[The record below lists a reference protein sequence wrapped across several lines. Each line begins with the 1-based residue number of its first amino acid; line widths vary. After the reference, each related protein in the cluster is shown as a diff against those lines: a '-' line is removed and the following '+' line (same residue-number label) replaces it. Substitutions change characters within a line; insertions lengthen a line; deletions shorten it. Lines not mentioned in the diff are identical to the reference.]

1 MSAMLNKKGLS
12 LVEVLLA
19 LIITLVLFLA
29 LMQSALLS
37 TSVNVKNLIR
47 NEAVRIANM
56 RMMELRCGSFDNLTA
71 GTVTE
76 PDISRNFRNF
86 TVDFTP
92 TVTITDLP
100 AVNPT
105 AKQIRVSITW
115 TFKNET
121 NTHSITTI
129 KRKT

>member
-1 MSAMLNKKGLS
+1 M
-12 LVEVLLA
+12 VEVLIA

-37 TSVNVKNLIR
+37 TSVNVNNLIR

-56 RMMELRCGSFDNLTA
+56 RMTELRCGHFDDLTA
-71 GTVTE
+71 GTVIE
-76 PDISRNFRNF
+76 PEITRNFRNF
-86 TVDFTP
+86 TISFTP

-115 TFKNET
+115 TFKNAT

>member
-1 MSAMLNKKGLS
+1 MLNKKGLT
-12 LVEVLLA
+12 LVEVLIA

-47 NEAVRIANM
+47 NEAVLIANM
-56 RMMELRCGSFDNLTA
+56 RMTELRCGPFDNLTA
-71 GTVTE
+71 GTVIE
-76 PDISRNFRNF
+76 PEITRDFRNF
-86 TVDFTP
+86 TISFTP

-100 AVNPT
+100 AANPT
-105 AKQIRVSITW
+105 AKQLQVSITW